1 MIYEVGESYAMFQ
14 GRQDGVHLSIADSG
28 LMLTCLF
35 DRPTSAE
42 VKAFHARQPLSVRV
56 MRKYDLLT
64 MCLRFGQLSW
74 MDCTYTPHIGSDP
87 DLPPVDDGQGYALHI
102 LLFDTST
109 GTLKQQRLVSLSTE
123 VSRRIR
129 EIIQDLRAT
138 PFSQPTYQKQ
148 LNLLY
153 SLYSTDDLAAQYEAK
168 CTL

>member
-1 MIYEVGESYAMFQ
+1 MIFEVGESYAMFK
-14 GRQDGVHLSIADSG
+14 GRQDGVYLSIDDAG

-35 DRPTSAE
+35 NRPTSAE

-64 MCLRFGQLSW
+64 MCLRFGQLNW

-87 DLPPVDDGQGYALHI
+87 DLPPVGDGQGYAMHI

-129 EIIQDLRAT
+129 EIIRDLRAT
-138 PFSQPTYQKQ
+138 PFSQAAYQKQ
-148 LNLLY
+148 LGLLY